1 MLDVPADDALVQV
14 RLLLIRVVAVLEMV
28 HQVEA
33 LDGQAV
39 FMERKVVLEPVLQV
53 YVESIRTRHMRCS
66 HVHKLSDQCNDSS
79 QNFKKADISKN
90 LCSVEL
96 NTGFLRYRLF

>member
-1 MLDVPADDALVQV
+1 VLDVPADDALIQV
-14 RLLLIRVVAVLEMV
+14 RLLLIRIVAVLEMV

-66 HVHKLSDQCNDSS
+66 HVHKLS
-79 QNFKKADISKN
+79 
-90 LCSVEL
+90 EL
-96 NTGFLRYRLF
+96 NVTTQAGVLKMLEKTSKKPISQKNGVQTPVF